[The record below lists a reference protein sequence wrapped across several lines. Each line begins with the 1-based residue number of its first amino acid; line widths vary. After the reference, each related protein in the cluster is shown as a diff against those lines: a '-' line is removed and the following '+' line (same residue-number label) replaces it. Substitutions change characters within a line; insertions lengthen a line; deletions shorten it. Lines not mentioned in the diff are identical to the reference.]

1 MLKGIIYILLGACS
15 YGVLSTFVKLAYH
28 DGFIVN
34 DVVGIQML
42 LGALLLWGFLLVSRL
57 GKKNSAA
64 PKYVAASHKQIIL
77 LIGLGSTTGLTGM
90 FYYLALQY
98 ISASLAIVLLF
109 QFTWMGVMAEAII
122 NRRLPGAG
130 KLLSLIPLLIGTLSA
145 TNLFA
150 TGFGGIHWLGFLYG
164 LLAAVSYTIFIL
176 LSGRV
181 AVQVN
186 PVLKTALMVSGG
198 CMICMIVLPPAFLS
212 DARLFV
218 ELALRYGLALA
229 VLGPFLST
237 LMFSKGAPLT
247 GSGMASIL
255 GAAELPT
262 AVLMSAVVLHEQVGM
277 PHYLGM
283 LLILL
288 GIVFPEIW
296 KRISIRRHTLSSKS
310 HNQ

>member
-1 MLKGIIYILLGACS
+1 MKGIIYILLGACS

-42 LGALLLWGFLLVSRL
+42 LGALLLWGFLLISRL
-57 GKKNSAA
+57 GRKSRRAPRYAA
-64 PKYVAASHKQIIL
+64 ISRRQIVL
-77 LIGLGSTTGLTGM
+77 LTVMGSTTGLTGM

-109 QFTWMGVMAEAII
+109 QFTWMGVLAEAII
-122 NRRLPGAG
+122 SRRLPGTG

-145 TNLFA
+145 TNLLA
-150 TGFGGIHWLGFLYG
+150 TGFSGIHWLGFVYG
-164 LLAAVSYTIFIL
+164 LLAAVSYTIFIM
-176 LSGRV
+176 LSGKM

-186 PVLKTALMVSGG
+186 PMLKTALMVTGG
-198 CMICMIVLPPAFLS
+198 FIVCAVLLPPTFLW
-212 DARLFV
+212 DAGLFMK
-218 ELALRYGLALA
+218 LALKYGLALA
-229 VLGPFLST
+229 FLGPFLST

-262 AVLMSAVVLHEQVGM
+262 AVLMSAIVLNEQVGL
-277 PHYLGM
+277 PHYIGM

-296 KRISIRRHTLSSKS
+296 RRIGSRRHSLSSKY
-310 HNQ
+310 HNL